1 MATSHEASGEK
12 RRRNSLKFRHMDWL
26 DLDNVRIAYGVRGT
40 GPPLLAPECNYTWS
54 SVVEEQLAQQFT
66 LIVAS
71 PRDYG
76 PSTRTGGPEPGST
89 DLGGL

>member
-54 SVVEEQLAQQFT
+54 
-66 LIVAS
+66 
-71 PRDYG
+71 
-76 PSTRTGGPEPGST
+76 
-89 DLGGL
+89 